1 MTLEEYTNKIRELVT
16 ATDDKETRA
25 QDIIAAITADDAK
38 RTETAGKL
46 EEQEKRIKTLTE
58 TNSRLFLSVTGGNK
72 TQDGGAPEEE
82 NPAETFTKLFNE
94 RYYKGEE

>member
-1 MTLEEYTNKIRELVT
+1 MTLEEYTSRIRDLVT

-58 TNSRLFLSVTGGNK
+58 TNSRLFLSVTGGK
-72 TQDGGAPEEE
+72 KEQATGEVPEE
-82 NPAETFTKLFNE
+82 NPADTFTALFNE
-94 RYYKGEE
+94 RYYKGDK